1 MRISTCKK
9 LLISI
14 LGCLGCLDN
23 PAAQTVDSIAMY
35 GQIDTVEIVAQRIRH
50 MDETNAGAKI
60 MSINSKTLQAN
71 KTRSLAEIL
80 TDHTPVYIKS
90 TGTGALATASFRG
103 GSASQT
109 RVNWNGINITPP
121 MSGTFDFSQIPVF
134 FIDNI
139 DLYFGSSHT
148 KNGTG
153 AITGSV
159 NLFSNPDWD
168 SGPKGKI
175 FAEYGS
181 YNTYT
186 AGGQLN
192 IGKKTKS

>member
-1 MRISTCKK
+1 
-9 LLISI
+9 
-14 LGCLGCLDN
+14 
-23 PAAQTVDSIAMY
+23 MY

-90 TGTGALATASFRG
+90 TGTGALGTASFRG

-139 DLYFGSSHT
+139 DLYFRSEERR
-148 KNGTG
+148 
-153 AITGSV
+153 V
-159 NLFSNPDWD
+159 
-168 SGPKGKI
+168 GK
-175 FAEYGS
+175 ECRSRWSPYH
-181 YNTYT
+181 
-186 AGGQLN
+186 
-192 IGKKTKS
+192 